1 MFAGIVVAAEKED
14 NFFPVIL
21 HSHFYLLC
29 QLSKKV
35 IKMMHTR
42 FHNYGFK
49 GFQGQGFRPLLPEAK
64 HKLIKSLT
72 YPGELVYPEE
82 CRK

>member
-1 MFAGIVVAAEKED
+1 MFAGIVVAAEKGD
-14 NFFPVIL
+14 N
-21 HSHFYLLC
+21 SHLLC

-72 YPGELVYPEE
+72 YPGEFGLS
-82 CRK
+82 

>member
-21 HSHFYLLC
+21 HLYFYLLC

-49 GFQGQGFRPLLPEAK
+49 GFQGQGFQPLLPEAK

-72 YPGELVYPEE
+72 YPGEFGLS
-82 CRK
+82 